1 MITIRLKRR
10 GRKHLALYDIVATN
24 VRSKRDGSVLEKLGT
39 YNPMSTITNVTIN
52 KNLVFKWLRYGAKIS
67 PTVKSLLS
75 KSGIMF
81 EWHLEQG
88 LTKGKITKDIK
99 DEKIKALENTK
110 KTKNINFNISII

>member
-67 PTVKSLLS
+67 STVKSLLS
-75 KSGIMF
+75 ISLVISYSQFFLNLGANIRKSGNY
-81 EWHLEQG
+81 LLYLPQVY
-88 LTKGKITKDIK
+88 D
-99 DEKIKALENTK
+99 
-110 KTKNINFNISII
+110 